1 MGLAKTSL
9 KVSNSKKGNY
19 LCIKQNSKK
28 FFAALCCFNLSAYA
42 AELPAPSYNTY
53 NTIER
58 ATGKLNITIPA
69 YTTKKAS
76 SSFPLES
83 GESVTI
89 NASYSPSSARV
100 DFGLIGSDGKFHYVS
115 ASNGSINCKINI
127 SERGNYTLAIRN
139 NSSNSVQVTG
149 YVTY

>member
-1 MGLAKTSL
+1 MYQTKFK
-9 KVSNSKKGNY
+9 KV
-19 LCIKQNSKK
+19 LCCFILTISIIS
-28 FFAALCCFNLSAYA
+28 CFNLSAYA
-42 AELPAPSYNTY
+42 AELPAPSY

-115 ASNGSINCKINI
+115 ASSGSINCKINI

-139 NSSNSVQVTG
+139 NSTNSVQVTG

>member
-1 MGLAKTSL
+1 MYQT
-9 KVSNSKKGNY
+9 NFKKG
-19 LCIKQNSKK
+19 LCCFMLIISIIS
-28 FFAALCCFNLSAYA
+28 CFNLSAYA
-42 AELPAPSYNTY
+42 AELPAPSY

-76 SSFPLES
+76 SSFSLES

-89 NASYSPSSARV
+89 NASYSPSSARM

-139 NSSNSVQVTG
+139 NSSSSVQVTG

>member
-1 MGLAKTSL
+1 MYQTKFK
-9 KVSNSKKGNY
+9 KV
-19 LCIKQNSKK
+19 LCCFMLIISIIS
-28 FFAALCCFNLSAYA
+28 CFNLSAYA

-76 SSFPLES
+76 SSFPLAS